1 MLTRRS
7 TVAIVLLFAAG
18 SIQAHAAT
26 TKAHALHKARA
37 GHVAASVFSV
47 PLLAQSP
54 LNWGRAPAGA
64 PEVPGLPAAT
74 AAPGIALAA
83 LAPSVVATVA
93 ADNVFSVP
101 LLAQSPWNWGQDPA
115 GASAAM
121 PLQPS
126 VLPLSKLTTAYR
138 HASGFMASEDAGA
151 GSALAARSLA
161 DDTADTVAGLRD
173 ALVDLAMSLR
183 DIPYVSGG
191 STPSTGFDCS
201 GFVRYVFARAIGM
214 RLPANAASQFLAG
227 LKVSRGRL
235 KTGDLVFFHTS
246 GKHRISHVGI
256 YLSNGRFIHAPTS
269 GKTVEVSSLNETYWS
284 RRFAGARRPAAIV
297 AAANNG

>member
-1 MLTRRS
+1 MSAGALMRGN
-7 TVAIVLLFAAG
+7 VADA
-18 SIQAHAAT
+18 
-26 TKAHALHKARA
+26 
-37 GHVAASVFSV
+37 FSV

-54 LNWGRAPAGA
+54 LNWGRDPAAAPAA
-64 PEVPGLPAAT
+64 K
-74 AAPGIALAA
+74 
-83 LAPSVVATVA
+83 
-93 ADNVFSVP
+93 
-101 LLAQSPWNWGQDPA
+101 
-115 GASAAM
+115 

-126 VLPLSKLTTAYR
+126 ALPVPELTSAYR
-138 HASGFMASEDAGA
+138 HALGFMVPDDAGA
-151 GSALAARSLA
+151 GSELAAQSLA

-183 DIPYVSGG
+183 DIPYASGG

-246 GKHRISHVGI
+246 GKRRISHVGI
-256 YLSNGRFIHAPTS
+256 YLSNGRFIHAPTN
-269 GKTVEVSSLNETYWS
+269 GKTVEVSSLNESYWS